1 MKNCSTVAEVISQ
14 IEWEGAISRGGTEYK
29 LTFAECNLYSVA
41 RKAKGDL
48 TGPMMNVN
56 YLRKVWWVGCRAC
69 GVLGHGGACQQC
81 QQCHRIWTGGGT
93 HDPLTTT
100 NQTEFSAQW

>member
-1 MKNCSTVAEVISQ
+1 MGRSYF
-14 IEWEGAISRGGTEYK
+14 RGGPEYK

-56 YLRKVWWVGCRAC
+56 YLRKVWWVGCPAC

-81 QQCHRIWTGGGT
+81 HRIWTGRVT